1 MKKILAEISPGEL
14 LDKIS
19 ILEIKMKNISNPSL
33 KKEIKKEYQIL
44 KKKRIQAI
52 TITRDINS
60 FYKNLRSI
68 NLILWKLED
77 KIRALEKK
85 ASFKAEFI
93 KVARSIYFSNDIRAK
108 IKRDIN
114 GKLKSNIT
122 EIKSYKGK
130 N

>member
-33 KKEIKKEYQIL
+33 KKEYQIL

-52 TITRDINS
+52 PITRDINS

-122 EIKSYKGK
+122 EIKSYKNK